1 MLKFVDKV
9 LELEGETLTI
19 YLMIPDEVLSVKFV
33 MLHFWNWRRLILN
46 RFSGKLEFTEWLI
59 SAWVPIDR
67 ILIAFHQ

>member
-33 MLHFWNWRRLILN
+33 MLHF
-46 RFSGKLEFTEWLI
+46 
-59 SAWVPIDR
+59 
-67 ILIAFHQ
+67 